1 MNNEN
6 QNDIDRQ
13 ISGYFEGNL
22 TPDESAALNA
32 WLSESTEN
40 QEYFR
45 QLKNIHDSSAYL
57 MISTKE
63 AWGKVMERI
72 SPERESY
79 QIWRIL
85 QRVAAIMLL
94 PLLLSVIW
102 LVSDLQ
108 NRKEFNKNHFFIA
121 SAAYGSYTSFELPDG
136 SKVWLNSGSQ
146 LKYPAEFNSKSREV
160 FLSGEAYFEV
170 HADLAAPFYVNTP
183 YFVVRATGTHFNVVA
198 YKNYLYPSVTLLE
211 GKVSVRSIKDA
222 NAQGRTTYL
231 KPQQHLDFDTLT
243 GNTHVQY
250 EDTYKYIAWKDGKL
264 VFRNDLLSEVASRI
278 SLQYNVDIQI
288 VGDRIKHY
296 RYRATF
302 ENEPLDE
309 LLRLLKLSAPIDYRE
324 IKPIL
329 KSDSSY
335 TRRRI
340 IIYANNK

>member
-6 QNDIDRQ
+6 QHDIDRL
-13 ISGYFEGNL
+13 ITGYLEGNL
-22 TPDESAALNA
+22 TPDELAALTA

-57 MISTKE
+57 MISTKD
-63 AWGKVMERI
+63 AWEKVMEQI
-72 SPERESY
+72 KPERESFP
-79 QIWRIL
+79 IWRIL

-94 PLLLSVIW
+94 PLLFSVIW
-102 LVSDLQ
+102 LYSDQQ
-108 NRKEFNKNHFFIA
+108 NRQKFNENHFFIA
-121 SAAYGSYTSFELPDG
+121 NAAYGSYTSFELPDG

-146 LKYPAEFNSKSREV
+146 LKYPAEFNKKNREV

-170 HADLAAPFYVNTP
+170 HANSAVPFFVNTP

-211 GKVSVRSIKDA
+211 GKVSVSSINDSK
-222 NAQGRTTYL
+222 AQGSTTYL

-243 GNTHVQY
+243 GLAVVQN

-264 VFRNDLLSEVASRI
+264 VFRNDPLSEVASRI

-288 VGDRIKHY
+288 VGDRIKRY

-324 IKPIL
+324 IKPSL
-329 KSDSSY
+329 KSDNSY
-335 TRRRI
+335 SRRKI
-340 IIYANNK
+340 FIYAINK